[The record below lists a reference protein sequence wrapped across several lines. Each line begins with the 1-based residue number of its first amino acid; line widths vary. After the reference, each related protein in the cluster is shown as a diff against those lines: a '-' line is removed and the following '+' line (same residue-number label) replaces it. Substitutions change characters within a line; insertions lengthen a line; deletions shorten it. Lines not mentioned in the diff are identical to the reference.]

1 MNAQQTQRQPFS
13 IRQLADK
20 IPSSTLFLAMIFAAL
35 LFFELFNFSTTEY
48 ALRDLMGSLNF
59 LSVPW
64 ATILALAFCGID
76 FAGIARLLSPNP
88 VKSEPKETWFLFG
101 AWMIAATMNAG
112 LTWWGVAM
120 AIVNHNVA
128 SAAVVNP
135 ATLLKIVPVFVAI
148 MVWVIRIL
156 IIGSLSYTIERLL
169 GRQRHHNVTPVSL
182 HRNPANGN
190 IHPAPQTA
198 TLGYSAPISAP
209 KPQPSYQQSTIR
221 ASSVSNAS
229 RQEAPHTEII
239 QL

>member
-1 MNAQQTQRQPFS
+1 MNAQHIQRQPFS
-13 IRQLADK
+13 IRQLAGK
-20 IPSSTLFLAMIFAAL
+20 IPSSTVFLAMVFAAL
-35 LFFELFNFSTTEY
+35 LFFELFNFSTTEF
-48 ALRDLMGSLNF
+48 ALRDLMGGLNF
-59 LSVPW
+59 LGIPW

-88 VKSEPKETWFLFG
+88 VKAEPKETWFLFG

-112 LTWWGVAM
+112 LTWWGVAL
-120 AIVNHNVA
+120 AIVNHNAA
-128 SAAVVNP
+128 SASVVNP

-169 GRQRHHNVTPVSL
+169 GRERQHTVTPVSL
-182 HRNPANGN
+182 HRIPGNGN

-198 TLGYSAPISAP
+198 TLGYSAPIPAP
-209 KPQPSYQQSTIR
+209 KPQPSYQQSTLR
-221 ASSVSNAS
+221 ASSSMNAS
-229 RQEAPHTEII
+229 HQEIPQKEII